1 MHKIFFVDQM
11 LNVFF
16 TSNVYFSFYTH
27 VTFEAYD
34 VEALGTAKFFIGM
47 QSFFVVFCLF
57 CFCFFKEKHKEKF
70 IAERKLLRL
79 KFHWLEKPCVFSLLI
94 PACR

>member
-47 QSFFVVFCLF
+47 QSFFFSF
-57 CFCFFKEKHKEKF
+57 FFK
-70 IAERKLLRL
+70 RKAQR
-79 KFHWLEKPCVFSLLI
+79 EVYS
-94 PACR
+94 